1 MFGEPPDIE
10 HECNARV
17 FIADNYGDNRS
28 TMRCQL
34 APNHDGPHKEQFECE
49 RDDGNNIVVVTWTK
63 DERTRCDHGCGQWDH
78 DHQDFVIIA
87 HAIIDG
93 SHGGA
98 SAQNGLRS
106 SAKTGPGHYE
116 LKIAGIL
123 PPDAFPTVSAVS
135 SPVSINSTVIDGV
148 IHVQVIGA
156 AGTAVDADF
165 RVEVAKRFPCPKY
178 ADDHEFSDC
187 AFCHPDAPPLICG
200 YCGKTHYYEEGHL
213 RHCAK
218 KPFTCAV
225 CGESGIGNHDWP
237 SGCPKERVAREDD
250 EFA

>member
-123 PPDAFPTVSAVS
+123 PPGAFATVSAVS
-135 SPVSINSTVIDGV
+135 SPVSINSAVIDGV

-165 RVEVAKRFPCPKY
+165 RVEVAKRFPCPKN
-178 ADDHEFSDC
+178 ADDHEFSAC
-187 AFCHPDAPPLICG
+187 VFCCPDLPPTTCEA
-200 YCGKTHYYEEGHL
+200 CGKTIYAVGHHGKYY
-213 RHCAK
+213 
-218 KPFTCAV
+218 
-225 CGESGIGNHDWP
+225 
-237 SGCPKERVAREDD
+237 CPKRPGAEEEMAEFLAAEHESD
-250 EFA
+250 EFAEPEPAATEKP